1 MASIVVRTLII
12 YVLLAFSLRIMG
24 KRQNGELD
32 VGELVSTFLIS
43 ELAAI
48 PIDDPD
54 IPLLNA
60 VIPILFIISL
70 EIIISALKNKSEHL
84 KSIIEGEPSY
94 IIYKGRIL
102 QRVLYETRISV
113 NELLAK
119 LRAQGIGSVDEVE
132 YGIIEQDGSLSV
144 IKKSDAPLFHPII
157 IDGEMKEDM
166 LRRLGYDQN
175 WLKKQMKAFGV
186 KADEL
191 LLLAVSDNGSISIIK
206 KDGSF

>member
-24 KRQNGELD
+24 KRQIGELD

-175 WLKKQMKAFGV
+175 WLKKQMRAFGV

>member
-1 MASIVVRTLII
+1 MASIVARTLVI
-12 YVLLAFSLRIMG
+12 YILLAFSLRIMG
-24 KRQNGELD
+24 KRQIGELD

-102 QRVLYETRISV
+102 QRMLYETRISV

-144 IKKSDAPLFHPII
+144 LKKSDAPLFHPII
-157 IDGEMKEDM
+157 IDGETKEDM

-175 WLKKQMKAFGV
+175 WLKKQLKAFGV

-191 LLLAVSDNGSISIIK
+191 LLLAVNDNGSISIIK